1 MWTIPFFRSVSAGSV
16 GGSTSGRGPGT
27 GRGRGVRPFGNRIGA
42 GLGAVVVGLLVGLA
56 TVSPAEE
63 NVARADSVVSAPSER
78 ILVNRDH
85 EGLALQ
91 GYDPVAYF
99 TDGNPAKGDPR
110 YRSTWRDAT
119 YYFASA
125 EHKQLF
131 DADPARYEP
140 AYGGYCGYA
149 ASIDRLS
156 PISPLF
162 FDVVEGRLVLQHNEK
177 AYGLWHRDVA
187 GSLAAADRNWPGLV
201 DRNGTGRS
209 HLVNTDASGLALQG
223 YDVLAYFEEDR
234 AVRGAAEHEA
244 VYDGA
249 RYHFTSEA
257 RRAKFES
264 DPAKYVPAF
273 GGYCAYAA
281 SIDKIS
287 PIDPDIFQIEEGR
300 LLLQHTQKAYDLF
313 NADTRGSLVRA
324 DANWPGLVAKNGMRS
339 GGSSFA
345 RQVRNFLG
353 L

>member
-1 MWTIPFFRSVSAGSV
+1 
-16 GGSTSGRGPGT
+16 
-27 GRGRGVRPFGNRIGA
+27 
-42 GLGAVVVGLLVGLA
+42 
-56 TVSPAEE
+56 
-63 NVARADSVVSAPSER
+63 
-78 ILVNRDH
+78 VNRDH

-99 TDGNPAKGDPR
+99 TDGKPTKGDSR

-119 YYFASA
+119 YFFASA

-131 DADPARYEP
+131 DADPIRYEP

-162 FDVVEGRLVLQHNEK
+162 FDVVDGRLVLQHNEK
-177 AYGLWHRDVA
+177 AYDLWHRDVA
-187 GSLAAADRNWPGLV
+187 ASLAAADRNWPGLV
-201 DRNGTGRS
+201 DRNGTGRT
-209 HLVNTDASGLALQG
+209 HLVNTDATGLALQG
-223 YDVLAYFEEDR
+223 YDPLAYFEENR
-234 AVRGAAEHEA
+234 ALRGSAEHEA

-287 PIDPDIFQIEEGR
+287 PIDPEIFQIEDGR

-313 NADTRGSLVRA
+313 NADTRGSLERA
-324 DANWPGLVAKNGMRS
+324 DANWPGLVAKNGTRS
-339 GGSSFA
+339 GGPSFA
-345 RQVRNFLG
+345 RRVRNFLG